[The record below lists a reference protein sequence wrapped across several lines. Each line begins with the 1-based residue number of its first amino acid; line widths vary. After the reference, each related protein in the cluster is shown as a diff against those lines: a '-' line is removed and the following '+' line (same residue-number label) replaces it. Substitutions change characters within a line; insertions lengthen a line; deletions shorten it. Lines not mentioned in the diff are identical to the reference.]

1 MNEHGHAI
9 GPMTTQSQNPRFTFM
24 PADYPITPGVY
35 FMKNDQGRILYIGK
49 AKNLRSRLSSYF
61 RETGIA
67 PKTAALVAKIASIDT
82 LAAESEKE
90 ALLLEASLIKKHRP
104 HYNIVLRD
112 DKQYILFKLDKSID
126 FPKLAFTRN
135 VLADKATY
143 FGPFTSASAARA
155 TWKQLGRIF
164 PIRKCSDKSFRNR
177 VRPCLYHHIGQC
189 LAPCVNAVSKDE
201 YGRMVRRVEDF
212 LRGRSQEVIKSVER
226 EMLAASEDLDFEKAA
241 QLRDLTK
248 AMRKTVEGQAAV
260 LPRLEDLD
268 VVDTALTGT
277 GLGLCILFVRQGR
290 VLGRKNYFWSDRGE
304 DDIQEVILGFLGQF
318 YGPQRYVPPRILL
331 PETVDLVND
340 GENSID
346 ALAEVL
352 SERCGAPVRLTHALK
367 KDEKPLLALAQANAV
382 QAVVEA
388 GDGSNH
394 RIVALLRH
402 ALKLGRDPV
411 RIETID
417 VSHLGGTNTRIGQIV
432 YENGHPAKS
441 EYRIYAPEKAEGSGD
456 DYLAL
461 SEWVQRRLASGPP
474 WPDLALIDGGKGQ
487 LRAVERAL
495 EEADQAG
502 LFEIASIAKAAGRA
516 RYELGDV
523 IFRPG
528 RKNPLNL
535 RPGSQELLFLQRLR
549 DTAHDFVIRG
559 QRRARKKVGLSSEL
573 LAIPGV
579 GPKTARLLWDAF
591 GSVDNMRKAG
601 EDALAAVP
609 GIGKHKAALI
619 WHALSADACKTS
631 S

>member
-1 MNEHGHAI
+1 MIEHVHAN
-9 GPMTTQSQNPRFTFM
+9 GPMSMKSNDTRFQFL
-24 PADYPITPGVY
+24 PADYPTSPGVY
-35 FMKNDQGRILYIGK
+35 FMKNSQGRILYVGK
-49 AKNLRSRLSSYF
+49 AKNLRARLSSYF

-90 ALLLEASLIKKHRP
+90 ALLIEASLIKKHRP

-112 DKQYILFKLDKSID
+112 DKQYILFKIDKTVD
-126 FPKLAFTRN
+126 FPRLAFTRN

-143 FGPFTSASAARA
+143 FGPFTSSSAARA
-155 TWKQLGRIF
+155 TWKELGRIF

-189 LAPCVNAVSKDE
+189 LAPCVNAISKEE
-201 YGRMVRRVEDF
+201 YRRLVRRVEDF

-226 EMLAASEDLDFEKAA
+226 EMYAASDAMDFEKAA
-241 QLRDLTK
+241 QLRDLVK

-268 VVDTALTGT
+268 VVDTAVTGA
-277 GLGLCILFVRQGR
+277 GLGLCILFVRQGQ
-290 VLGRKNYFWSDRGE
+290 VIGRKNYFWSDRGE
-304 DDIQEVILGFLGQF
+304 DDIQEAVLGFLGQF
-318 YGPQRYVPPRILL
+318 YGPQRFIPPRILL
-331 PETVDLVND
+331 PDTVNLVND
-340 GENSID
+340 DENIID
-346 ALAEVL
+346 ALVEVL
-352 SERCGAPVRLTHALK
+352 TERRGDPVRLTHAVK
-367 KDEKPLLALAQANAV
+367 KDEKPLLALAQTNAL

-388 GDGSNH
+388 GDGSKH

-417 VSHLGGTNTRIGQIV
+417 VSHLGGTNTRVGQIV

-441 EYRIYAPEKAEGSGD
+441 EYRIYAPEEAEGSGD

-461 SEWVQRRLASGPP
+461 AEWVRCRLDSGPP

-495 EEADQAG
+495 EDAGQLG
-502 LFEIASIAKAAGRA
+502 LFEIASIAKAGRA
-516 RYELGDV
+516 KHELGDV

-528 RKNPLNL
+528 RKNSLNL

-559 QRRARKKVGLSSEL
+559 QRRARKKAGLASEL
-573 LAIPGV
+573 LAVPGV
-579 GPKTARLLWDAF
+579 GPKTARRLWDAF

-601 EDALAAVP
+601 EEALAAVP
-609 GIGKHKAALI
+609 GIGKNKAAII
-619 WHALSADACKTS
+619 WQALASQKP
-631 S
+631 